1 MTRHTLSSHPALD
14 GALLARLRRG
24 DPDAFLAAY
33 TAHAGFVR
41 ALVRRFFTSAFEREE
56 AIQEVWLLVHRMAST
71 FDPERGTYTAWLRAV
86 ATNRCKEIL
95 RAKGRR
101 PSADVVVDDDDLIA
115 AEGPEEAARAGRVQE
130 ALNAFMRALN
140 DEEAKVFRLSLLE
153 ELTHEETAAATGLS
167 SRRCKYLRMKLL
179 LRASADPSLQ
189 AALKEAVEP

>member
-1 MTRHTLSSHPALD
+1 
-14 GALLARLRRG
+14 LLARVRRG
-24 DPDAFLAAY
+24 DPDAFLAAD

-41 ALVRRFFTSAFEREE
+41 ALVGRFFTRAFEREE
-56 AIQEVWLLVHRMAST
+56 AIQEVWLLAHRMAST

-101 PSADVVVDDDDLIA
+101 PSADFTVDDDDLVT
-115 AEGPEEAARAGRVQE
+115 AEGPEEAARSARVQQ
-130 ALNAFMRALN
+130 AIQVFMRALDA
-140 DEEAKVFRLSLLE
+140 DEAQVFRFSLLE

-167 SRRCKYLRMKLL
+167 PRRCKYLRMKLL
-179 LRASADPSLQ
+179 LRASSDPSLQ